1 MGTDRVI
8 RSRIPTVSDG
18 IDDSSDAAGG
28 IPVGLF
34 DSRVGQAV
42 VDPHGIPRLPVSRG
56 KLGGIDRSGNRSGG
70 TFSLGLLFPDRIDG
84 VLPVVVPSQIFAR
97 RELSGFGFGGLFP
110 GLSVLFTDCDDRVS
124 GVGKFG
130 LVPLGCFAI
139 SPNWGRQVLTS
150 FGFRRRRS
158 GFGEADNM
166 GGVLLTLGR
175 IVHD

>member
-1 MGTDRVI
+1 MGIDWVI
-8 RSRIPTVSDG
+8 RSRISTIADG

-28 IPVGLF
+28 FPVGLF

-56 KLGGIDRSGNRSGG
+56 KLGGIDRRGDCSGG
-70 TFSLGLLFPDRIDG
+70 TFCLGLLFPDRIDG
-84 VLPVVVPSQIFAR
+84 VLPVVAHSQIFAR

-139 SPNWGRQVLTS
+139 SPN
-150 FGFRRRRS
+150 
-158 GFGEADNM
+158 
-166 GGVLLTLGR
+166 
-175 IVHD
+175 